1 MNKLFETVSA
11 ASFMGGY
18 DGGTVLI
25 TPMHM
30 RNRMVF
36 APDTGEG
43 SGKGEEGK
51 DKSGLDRMR
60 EALSE
65 EEKAKAAHEDAEK
78 AKKLEEQNKNKD
90 TQQSPEE
97 AKHLKEVMKWKSR
110 ARELEEKMKEFEGLD
125 AAEIRDLMEKSRDA
139 ERKQLEA
146 QQALEEQKAREAG
159 DFDKLKANMAKEHA
173 KQMKALE
180 EQLKERDS
188 EKDTLNK
195 RINDLTIGSAFTNS
209 SFVRNNLTLPPAKAR
224 IIYGSYFDLD
234 EQGRV
239 VGYDKPKGAADRQP
253 IIDGSGEPVGF
264 EEAFKKIVEADPD
277 KDDILRSTVR
287 AGTGSRPVDTTVKAP
302 PMKITGTQRIALAL
316 KEGGK
321 S

>member
-11 ASFMGGY
+11 APFMGGY
-18 DGGTVLI
+18 DGGFSLT

-43 SGKGEEGK
+43 NGTGEEGK
-51 DKSGLDRMR
+51 DESGLDRMR
-60 EALSE
+60 KALSE
-65 EEKAKAAHEDAEK
+65 EEKAKAAHEET
-78 AKKLEEQNKNKD
+78 KKLEEQNKDKE
-90 TQQSPEE
+90 TKQSPEE
-97 AKHLKEVMKWKSR
+97 AKHLKEVMKWKTR

-125 AAEIRDLMEKSRDA
+125 AAEIRNLIEKSREA

-188 EKDTLNK
+188 EKDMLNK

-209 SFVRNNLTLPPAKAR
+209 SFVRNNLTLPPSKAR

-239 VGYDKPKGAADRQP
+239 VGYDKPKGAPDRQP

-302 PMKITGTQRIALAL
+302 PMNITGAQRIALAL
-316 KEGGK
+316 KEGSK
-321 S
+321 H

>member
-11 ASFMGGY
+11 APFMGGY
-18 DGGTVLI
+18 DGGFSLT

-43 SGKGEEGK
+43 NGTGEEGK
-51 DKSGLDRMR
+51 DESGLDRMR
-60 EALSE
+60 KALSE
-65 EEKAKAAHEDAEK
+65 EEKAKAAQEE
-78 AKKLEEQNKNKD
+78 AKKLEEQNKGKD
-90 TQQSPEE
+90 TKQSPEE
-97 AKHLKEVMKWKSR
+97 AKHLKEVMKWKTR

-125 AAEIRDLMEKSRDA
+125 AAEIRDLMEKSREA

-188 EKDTLNK
+188 EKDMLNK
-195 RINDLTIGSAFTNS
+195 RINDLTIGSAFINS

-316 KEGGK
+316 KESGK
-321 S
+321 R

>member
-18 DGGTVLI
+18 DGGFSLTA
-25 TPMHM
+25 PMHM

-36 APDTGEG
+36 APDIGEG
-43 SGKGEEGK
+43 NGTGEEGK
-51 DKSGLDRMR
+51 DESGLDRMR
-60 EALSE
+60 KALSE
-65 EEKAKAAHEDAEK
+65 EEKAKAAREEAEK

-90 TQQSPEE
+90 TQSPEE
-97 AKHLKEVMKWKSR
+97 AKHLKEVMKWKTR

-125 AAEIRDLMEKSRDA
+125 AAEIRDLIEKSRDA

-146 QQALEEQKAREAG
+146 QQALEEQRAREAG

-188 EKDTLNK
+188 EKDTLKK

-264 EEAFKKIVEADPD
+264 EEALKKIVEADPD

-302 PMKITGTQRIALAL
+302 PPKVTGAQRIALAL
-316 KEGGK
+316 KESSK
-321 S
+321 Y